1 MKNIEKHAD
10 EQKDKLMKIKF
21 ILESFKFLKPKLYK
35 KMLLTGR
42 LFENL
47 ITDFEED
54 IKIDKTLYVNAAYL
68 CNIGFLAI
76 EEFTNRE
83 NFHKGMELELIKKH
97 VARSVEFLQ
106 NSGFKEEAEIVQLHH
121 EYPNGMGY
129 TRIQQQDRLIAYINI
144 ADEFIDLTV
153 EYYKNFPLL
162 TLGEALVLVLG
173 RYSNST
179 LLLASEIEKIK
190 KVLSKYYGS
199 HIINV

>member
-47 ITDFEED
+47 IIDFGED
-54 IKIDKTLYVNAAYL
+54 KKTEKNEYVNAAYL

-76 EEFTNRE
+76 DEFTNKE
-83 NFHKGMELELIKKH
+83 NFHRGMELDLIKKH
-97 VARSVEFLQ
+97 VSRSVEFLQ
-106 NSGFKEEAEIVQLHH
+106 NNGFKEEAEIVQLHH

-129 TRIQQQDRLIAYINI
+129 SRVQQQDRLIAYINI

-162 TLGEALVLVLG
+162 TLKEALFLVIG
-173 RYSNST
+173 RYTNST
-179 LLLASEIEKIK
+179 LLVASEIVKIEKI
-190 KVLSKYYGS
+190 LIKYYGS
-199 HIINV
+199 YIVNV